1 MRLLKEQGM
10 RIEPPKSV
18 PRAKGAMA
26 AATAAPDPP
35 LDPPA
40 VTFTSHGFRVVPKIL
55 LVVFIS

>member
-1 MRLLKEQGM
+1 M

-26 AATAAPDPP
+26 EATAAPDPP